1 MDLEIE
7 HRRALCAAADNPE
20 WEQVIAR
27 ARNLS
32 VAQKAFLKDHP
43 PGLVRALWAHFE
55 RTRDHCGCTTPAHEG
70 RDCQVRLIEKLLL
83 EEELA

>member
-1 MDLEIE
+1 MDREIE
-7 HRRALCAAADNPE
+7 RRRTLCAAADNPE
-20 WEQVIAR
+20 WEEVLAR
-27 ARNLS
+27 ARSLS
-32 VAQKAFLKDHP
+32 AAQKAFIKDHP

-55 RTRDHCGCTTPAHEG
+55 LTRDRCGCATPAHEG